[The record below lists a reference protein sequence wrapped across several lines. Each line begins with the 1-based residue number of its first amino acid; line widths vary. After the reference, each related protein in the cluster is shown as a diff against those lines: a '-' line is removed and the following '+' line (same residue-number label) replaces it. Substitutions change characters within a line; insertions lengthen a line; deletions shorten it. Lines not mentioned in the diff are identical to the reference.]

1 VFFTTY
7 IYRINFFKQI
17 KPILHKQ
24 GGKLLSQAS
33 MELKL
38 PDYLKYTI
46 ILLGLILLLYLLQLF
61 QSFLV
66 PICFSV
72 LFALLLLPISE
83 RLERRMPRALAII
96 TSLIFIILILALL
109 IYLLSMQIVSF
120 SEEMQNITDKLLV
133 FVNKIQEFLFKNFG
147 IKPTSKNE
155 LLSKNLTTLQQTGTR
170 FLGSTISITTGA
182 LSVIT
187 LVPIYIFCMLY
198 YRDHFRRFIFQCIS
212 RDKRDAFMTT
222 MDNIQKV
229 VESYISGLMIVIVIV
244 AILNTI
250 GLAIMGVPYA
260 IFFGAFASVLTI
272 IPYIGILIG
281 ALLPAMYTLI
291 QTGSL
296 LNALIVVG
304 IFTFVQFLEGN
315 FITPNITGS
324 KVSINPFA
332 AILALIIGGEIWGAA
347 GMILSIPVIAMMKVI
362 FDAYEPLRPIGFL
375 LGDTNPASSE
385 PGFFTR
391 LVNQIR
397 KKEKSEKPTE

>member
-1 VFFTTY
+1 
-7 IYRINFFKQI
+7 
-17 KPILHKQ
+17 
-24 GGKLLSQAS
+24 

-46 ILLGLILLLYLLQLF
+46 ILLGLILLLYLLQMF

-66 PICFSV
+66 PILFSM

-83 RLERRMPRALAII
+83 RLERKMPRSLAII
-96 TSLIFIILILALL
+96 TSLIFIVLVLGLL
-109 IYLLSMQIVSF
+109 IYLLSMQIASF
-120 SEEMQNITDKLLV
+120 SEEMKNISDKLLV
-133 FVNKIQEFLFKNFG
+133 FVNKIQQFLFQKFG
-147 IKPTSKNE
+147 IQPTSKNE
-155 LLSKNLTTLQQTGTR
+155 LLSKNLTALQETGTR
-170 FLGSTISITTGA
+170 FLGSTISVTTGA

-244 AILNTI
+244 AILNTV
-250 GLAIMGVPYA
+250 GLMIMGVPYA
-260 IFFGAFASVLTI
+260 IFFGAFAAVLTI

-296 LNALIVVG
+296 LNAVIVIG

-347 GMILSIPVIAMMKVI
+347 GMILSIPVIAMLKVV
-362 FDAYEPLRPIGFL
+362 FDAYEPLRPIGFV
-375 LGDTNPASSE
+375 LGDTNQRNAE
-385 PGFFTR
+385 PGFFNKLINR
-391 LVNQIR
+391 F
-397 KKEKSEKPTE
+397 KKKVKEQPSEQEPK

>member
-1 VFFTTY
+1 
-7 IYRINFFKQI
+7 
-17 KPILHKQ
+17 
-24 GGKLLSQAS
+24 

-46 ILLGLILLLYLLQLF
+46 ILLGLILLLYLLQMF

-66 PICFSV
+66 PILFSM

-83 RLERRMPRALAII
+83 RLERKMPRSLAII
-96 TSLIFIILILALL
+96 TSLIFIVLVLGLL
-109 IYLLSMQIVSF
+109 IYLLSMQIASF
-120 SEEMQNITDKLLV
+120 SEEMKNISDKLLV
-133 FVNKIQEFLFKNFG
+133 FVNKIQQFLFQKFG
-147 IKPTSKNE
+147 IQPTSKNE
-155 LLSKNLTTLQQTGTR
+155 LLSKNLTALQETGTR
-170 FLGSTISITTGA
+170 FLGSTISVTTGA

-250 GLAIMGVPYA
+250 GLMIMGVPYA
-260 IFFGAFASVLTI
+260 IFFGAFAAVLTI

-281 ALLPAMYTLI
+281 ALLPALFTLI

-296 LNALIVVG
+296 LNAVIVIG

-347 GMILSIPVIAMMKVI
+347 GMILSIPVIAMLKVV
-362 FDAYEPLRPIGFL
+362 FDAYEPLRPIGFV
-375 LGDTNPASSE
+375 LGDTNQGHAE
-385 PGFFTR
+385 PGFFSKLINR
-391 LVNQIR
+391 F
-397 KKEKSEKPTE
+397 KKKVKAQPSEQEPK

>member
-1 VFFTTY
+1 
-7 IYRINFFKQI
+7 
-17 KPILHKQ
+17 
-24 GGKLLSQAS
+24 

-38 PDYLKYTI
+38 PNYLKYTI
-46 ILLGLILLLYLLQLF
+46 ILLGLILLLYLLQMF

-66 PICFSV
+66 PILFSV

-83 RLERRMPRALAII
+83 RLEKRMPRSLAII
-96 TSLIFIILILALL
+96 TSIVFIILILGLL
-109 IYLLSMQIVSF
+109 IYLLSMQIASF
-120 SEEMQNITDKLLV
+120 SEEMKNISDKLLV
-133 FVNKIQEFLFKNFG
+133 FVNKIQQFLFQKFG
-147 IKPTSKNE
+147 IQPTSKNE
-155 LLSKNLTTLQQTGTR
+155 LLSKNLTALQETGTR
-170 FLGSTISITTGA
+170 FLGSTISVTTGA

-187 LVPIYIFCMLY
+187 LIPIYIFCMLY

-250 GLAIMGVPYA
+250 GLMIMGVPYA
-260 IFFGAFASVLTI
+260 IFFGAFASVLTV

-281 ALLPAMYTLI
+281 ALLPALFTLI

-296 LNALIVVG
+296 FNALIVVG

-347 GMILSIPVIAMMKVI
+347 GMILSIPVIAMLKVV

-375 LGDTNPASSE
+375 LGDTSQKNTE
-385 PGFFTR
+385 PGFFSNLITR
-391 LVNQIR
+391 I
-397 KKEKSEKPTE
+397 KKKLKSQPSEQETK

>member
-1 VFFTTY
+1 
-7 IYRINFFKQI
+7 
-17 KPILHKQ
+17 
-24 GGKLLSQAS
+24 
-33 MELKL
+33 
-38 PDYLKYTI
+38 
-46 ILLGLILLLYLLQLF
+46 
-61 QSFLV
+61 
-66 PICFSV
+66 
-72 LFALLLLPISE
+72 
-83 RLERRMPRALAII
+83 
-96 TSLIFIILILALL
+96 
-109 IYLLSMQIVSF
+109 
-120 SEEMQNITDKLLV
+120 
-133 FVNKIQEFLFKNFG
+133 
-147 IKPTSKNE
+147 

-182 LSVIT
+182 FTVIT
-187 LVPIYIFCMLY
+187 LIPIYIFCMLY

-250 GLAIMGVPYA
+250 GLMIMGVPYA
-260 IFFGAFASVLTI
+260 IFFGAFAAVLTI

-296 LNALIVVG
+296 INALVVVG

-332 AILALIIGGEIWGAA
+332 AILALIIGGEVWGAS
-347 GMILSIPVIAMMKVI
+347 GMILSIPVIAMLKVV
-362 FDAYEPLRPIGFL
+362 FDAYEPLRPFGFL
-375 LGDTNPASSE
+375 LGDIHRGGSD
-385 PGFFTR
+385 PGFFSKLANR
-391 LVNQIR
+391 F
-397 KKEKSEKPTE
+397 KKRAKTENPVE